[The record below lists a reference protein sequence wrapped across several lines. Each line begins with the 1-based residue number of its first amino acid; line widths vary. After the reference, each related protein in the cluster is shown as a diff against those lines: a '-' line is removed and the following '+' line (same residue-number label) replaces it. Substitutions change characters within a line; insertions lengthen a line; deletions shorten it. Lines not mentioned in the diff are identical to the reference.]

1 MKKIK
6 ILTYLFSALF
16 NKKKK
21 KKKKKK
27 LTTIFTTVARDNLT
41 ATSTVGVKFHIL
53 RKG

>member
-21 KKKKKK
+21 KKKKTDDYFYHSCK
-27 LTTIFTTVARDNLT
+27 R
-41 ATSTVGVKFHIL
+41 
-53 RKG
+53 